1 MKKQFLKK
9 SLLAMVLSTAF
20 MAMAQAD
27 EQTIRNTLKDITPN
41 AAEAKITPSVIPGL
55 YQVVLGTRV
64 LLMDD
69 KARYVFSGDLID
81 LKTRKNLTTAAEN
94 KQRKSILD
102 SLDESKMIVYPAKG
116 ATKRTITVFSDIDC
130 PYCKKLHDDIPKL
143 TAAGIKVRYLSFPR
157 AGVGSGSYKKAVAV
171 WCSSDRRKA
180 LDKVMMGV
188 AVDMKTCANPVMND
202 MKLAELFGVNGTPNI
217 LLDDGELIPGYVE
230 SKDLIQK
237 LVGPH

>member
-9 SLLAMVLSTAF
+9 SLLAMMLSTAF
-20 MAMAQAD
+20 MATAQAD
-27 EQTIRNTLKDITPN
+27 EQAIRNTLRDITPN

-94 KQRKSILD
+94 KQRKTILD

-116 ATKRTITVFSDIDC
+116 TTKRTITVFSDIDC
-130 PYCKKLHDDIPKL
+130 PYCKKLHGDIPKL

-171 WCSSDRRKA
+171 WCSTDRRKA
-180 LDKVMMGV
+180 LDKVMTGG

-237 LVGPH
+237 LVGSQ

>member
-1 MKKQFLKK
+1 M
-9 SLLAMVLSTAF
+9 MLSTGF
-20 MAMAQAD
+20 MATPQAD
-27 EQTIRNTLKDITPN
+27 EQAIRNTLKDITPN

-94 KQRKSILD
+94 KQRKTILD

-171 WCSSDRRKA
+171 WCSADRRKA
-180 LDKVMMGV
+180 LDKVMTGR

-237 LVGPH
+237 LVGPQ

>member
-9 SLLAMVLSTAF
+9 SLLAMMLSTAF
-20 MAMAQAD
+20 MATAQAD
-27 EQTIRNTLKDITPN
+27 EQAIRNTLKEITPN

-171 WCSSDRRKA
+171 WCSTDRRKA
-180 LDKVMMGV
+180 LDKVMTGG

-237 LVGPH
+237 LVGPQ

>member
-9 SLLAMVLSTAF
+9 SLLAMMLSTAF
-20 MAMAQAD
+20 MATAQAD
-27 EQTIRNTLKDITPN
+27 EQAIRNTLKDITPN

-94 KQRKSILD
+94 KQRKTILD

-171 WCSSDRRKA
+171 WCSTDRRKA
-180 LDKVMMGV
+180 LDKVMTGG

-237 LVGPH
+237 LVGPQ